1 MGEKYFRGKSRDHS
15 LARKTFRYDEMPKSI
30 RRQTRARCRQSVPSL
45 QVPVA
50 SPGEGRFI
58 AVMIRSLTV
67 LLCGLAFGL
76 SDGWSA
82 PESWTDAIAKLTQH
96 DGEKPAHP
104 EAVVFVGSSSIVKW
118 STLAKDFSGIAVIQR
133 GFGGSE
139 LADSV
144 FYADRIVTPY
154 KPRAVVVYAGENDIA
169 AGKTADDVAT
179 LFRAFVAK
187 VHADLPYTKIYF
199 VSLKFSPS
207 RAKFKAEMR
216 RANVLVAAICE
227 EMTNCRFVDVNS
239 AMLDPA
245 GEPRPE
251 LFEADKLHMRP
262 EGYVIW
268 KKILTPLLQP

>member
-1 MGEKYFRGKSRDHS
+1 MAKPSQ
-15 LARKTFRYDEMPKSI
+15 L
-30 RRQTRARCRQSVPSL
+30 QTGASCRQSVPSL

-50 SPGEGRFI
+50 SQGAGRFI
-58 AVMIRSLTV
+58 AVMIRSFTA
-67 LLCGLAFGL
+67 LLCGLALGL
-76 SDGWSA
+76 SDGRSA

-96 DGEKPAHP
+96 DGEQPAEP
-104 EAVVFVGSSSIVKW
+104 ESVVFVGSSSIVKW
-118 STLAKDFSGIAVIQR
+118 TTLATDFPGIGVIKR

-144 FYADRIVTPY
+144 FYADRVVTPY

-169 AGKTADDVAT
+169 AGKMADDVAA

-187 VHADLPYTKIYF
+187 VHASLPNTKIYF

-227 EMTNCRFVDVNS
+227 EMTNCRFVDVNTN
-239 AMLDPA
+239 MLDPA

-251 LFEADKLHMRP
+251 LFEADRLHMRS
-262 EGYVIW
+262 EGYAIW
-268 KKILTPLLQP
+268 KKILTPLIQP